1 MHEVYIL
8 AGARTAIGAFQ
19 GVFRDQAAPKLGARA
34 LAGAIERAGVA
45 PADLQQVYMG
55 CVLAAGIGQ
64 APARQATL
72 GAGCPESTGAITFNK
87 VCGSAMRAVM
97 SAANDLRCGD
107 FSLVA
112 AGGMES
118 MSQAPYLAVGVRDGL
133 RLGGGKLVDSLVH
146 DGLWDPYGDK
156 HMGSC
161 AEICAREYKLTREE
175 QDAFSRES
183 YARARA
189 AQESGLFASEI
200 VPFEIVTRKGT
211 TVVDRDEEPGKSDLE
226 KMAGL
231 KPAFEKDGTVTAANA
246 SKINDGAAALVLA
259 TGEEVKRLGVKPI
272 ARLVSQA
279 SHAQKPEWFTTAPV
293 AAIRKALD
301 RAGLAVS
308 DIDLFEINEAFAVVA
323 LACMRDL
330 WIAHEKL
337 NVRGGAVA
345 LGHPIGASGMRMIYE
360 MYLQLQGKAG
370 PRQRKQ
376 LPRLGMTHNL
386 GGFPHQN
393 VCSVSIV
400 GRYEG

>member
-1 MHEVYIL
+1 MHEVFIV

-45 PADLQQVYMG
+45 AADLEQVYMG
-55 CVLAAGIGQ
+55 CVLPAGIGQ
-64 APARQATL
+64 APARQAAL
-72 GAGCPESTGAITFNK
+72 AAGCPDSTGAITLNK

-118 MSQAPYLAVGVRDGL
+118 MSQAPYLAMGVRDGL

-161 AEICAREYKLTREE
+161 AEICAREYGISREA
-175 QDAFSRES
+175 QDAYSQES

-189 AQESGLFASEI
+189 AQENGLFAAEI
-200 VPFEIVTRKGT
+200 VPYEIVSRKGT
-211 TVVDRDEEPGKSDLE
+211 TVVDRDEEPGKSDLA

-231 KPAFEKDGTVTAANA
+231 KPAFEKEGTVTAANA
-246 SKINDGAAALVLA
+246 SKINDGAAALILA
-259 TGEEVKRLGVKPI
+259 TGDEVQRRGLKPL

-301 RAGLAVS
+301 RAGLAAS

-323 LACMRDL
+323 LACMKDL
-330 WIAHEKL
+330 GIAHEKV

-345 LGHPIGASGMRMIYE
+345 LGHPIGASGARILVTLLSALE
-360 MYLQLQGKAG
+360 ERGLKRGCAG
-370 PRQRKQ
+370 ICIGGGEATAVVVE
-376 LPRLGMTHNL
+376 RLA
-386 GGFPHQN
+386 
-393 VCSVSIV
+393 
-400 GRYEG
+400 

>member
-1 MHEVYIL
+1 MQEVFIV

-19 GVFRDQAAPKLGARA
+19 GVLRDQAAPKLGARA
-34 LAGAIERAGVA
+34 IAGALERAGVA
-45 PADLQQVYMG
+45 PEDVHQVYMG
-55 CVLAAGIGQ
+55 CVLPAGQGQ
-64 APARQATL
+64 APARQAAL
-72 GAGCPESTGAITFNK
+72 GAGCPDSTGAITFNK

-107 FSLVA
+107 FSLVV

-118 MSQAPYLAVGVRDGL
+118 MSQAPYLAAGVRDGL

-161 AEICAREYKLTREE
+161 AEICARQYGISREE

-189 AQESGLFASEI
+189 AQESGRFAAEI
-200 VPFEIVTRKGT
+200 VPVEIVSRKGT

-226 KMAGL
+226 KMSGL
-231 KPAFEKDGTVTAANA
+231 KPAFEKEGTVTAANA

-259 TGEEVKRLGVKPI
+259 TGDEVKRLGLKPI
-272 ARLVSQA
+272 ARLVAQA

-293 AAIRKALD
+293 AAIRKVLD
-301 RAGLAVS
+301 RAGLGVGE
-308 DIDLFEINEAFAVVA
+308 IDLFEINEAFAVVA

-330 WIAHEKL
+330 GIAHDRL

-345 LGHPIGASGMRMIYE
+345 LGHPIGASGARIIVTLLAALAE
-360 MYLQLQGKAG
+360 KNLVRGCAG
-370 PRQRKQ
+370 ICIGGGEATAVVVE
-376 LPRLGMTHNL
+376 RLA
-386 GGFPHQN
+386 
-393 VCSVSIV
+393 
-400 GRYEG
+400 